1 MRSGDLVRGAFLMVG
16 AAVGLTGCSSD
27 ETTGAGSTPGA
38 VDVTVHEFEVVPE
51 STSESTSESSG
62 DITFTVTNT
71 GPDDVHE
78 FVVVK
83 TDLAPDALP
92 TDSNGAV
99 DETGVG
105 IEPVDEIEDIAVG
118 ATESVTVNL
127 EAGNYVL
134 MCNIYDKAEK
144 EAHYQMGMRTGFSVS

>member
-1 MRSGDLVRGAFLMVG
+1 M
-16 AAVGLTGCSSD
+16 
-27 ETTGAGSTPGA
+27 
-38 VDVTVHEFEVVPE
+38 DVTVHEFEVVP
-51 STSESTSESSG
+51 ESTSESSG

>member
-1 MRSGDLVRGAFLMVG
+1 MRSGDLVRGAILTVG

-38 VDVTVHEFEVVPE
+38 VAVTVHEFEVVPE
-51 STSESTSESSG
+51 SSSESSG

-99 DETGVG
+99 DEAGAG

-118 ATESVTVNL
+118 ATESVTVTL
-127 EAGNYVL
+127 EAGSYVL

-144 EAHYQMGMRTGFSVS
+144 EAHYQMGMRTAFSVS